1 MHGFKRM
8 LGELD
13 GKDLRQEWQMVT
25 PMVLR
30 ECQGKNEGKWE
41 IDNDQVDA
49 IDTHDTFEFQN
60 VLSFWPAKGGEDK
73 VWNYKICVESQRIES
88 IPDIQSREMIYYDY
102 SARNTRIAMEI
113 IAIENFRIDNEKE
126 TRFPIFRALERC
138 Q

>member
-1 MHGFKRM
+1 M

-60 VLSFWPAKGGEDK
+60 VLKAARTRYGTTK
-73 VWNYKICVESQRIES
+73 
-88 IPDIQSREMIYYDY
+88 
-102 SARNTRIAMEI
+102 SALNRNASKAYQTF
-113 IAIENFRIDNEKE
+113 NQ
-126 TRFPIFRALERC
+126 ER
-138 Q
+138 

>member
-1 MHGFKRM
+1 MRANGRSTTT
-8 LGELD
+8 
-13 GKDLRQEWQMVT
+13 RST
-25 PMVLR
+25 PSTLMTLL
-30 ECQGKNEGKWE
+30 NL
-41 IDNDQVDA
+41 
-49 IDTHDTFEFQN
+49 N

-88 IPDIQSREMIYYDY
+88 IPDIQSREMIFYDC

>member
-60 VLSFWPAKGGEDK
+60 VLSFWQAKGGEDK
-73 VWNYKICVESQRIES
+73 VWNYKICVESQRKHTRHS
-88 IPDIQSREMIYYDY
+88 IKR
-102 SARNTRIAMEI
+102 
-113 IAIENFRIDNEKE
+113 
-126 TRFPIFRALERC
+126 
-138 Q
+138 

>member
-25 PMVLR
+25 PIVLR

-49 IDTHDTFEFQN
+49 IDTHDTFESERSI
-60 VLSFWPAKGGEDK
+60 LLA
-73 VWNYKICVESQRIES
+73 SQRRRG
-88 IPDIQSREMIYYDY
+88 QG
-102 SARNTRIAMEI
+102 MELQ
-113 IAIENFRIDNEKE
+113 NPR
-126 TRFPIFRALERC
+126 
-138 Q
+138 